1 MVLQRVKTRE
11 PLLKEYI
18 RMNVYVN
25 LLTVQSQHSAQ
36 MLEQSSGCSWLR
48 QLLRV
53 GPTSP
58 TTSPQS
64 NTSLLY
70 VSDVC
75 VGLVKQHLPTD
86 PKGNTAALVSPH
98 MKPDQGKL
106 TGRVF

>member
-11 PLLKEYI
+11 GLLKEYI
-18 RMNVYVN
+18 CGAPYERLCELNHYSI
-25 LLTVQSQHSAQ
+25 SQHSAQ
-36 MLEQSSGCSWLR
+36 MLEKCAR
-48 QLLRV
+48 
-53 GPTSP
+53 TSP
-58 TTSPQS
+58 TMSPQS

-75 VGLVKQHLPTD
+75 VGLVKQHLLTD

>member
-1 MVLQRVKTRE
+1 MVLQCIKTRE
-11 PLLKEYI
+11 RLLKEYI
-18 RMNVYVN
+18 CGAPYEHLCALIDCSIATFGTNVRKV
-25 LLTVQSQHSAQ
+25 LKVQSVKA
-36 MLEQSSGCSWLR
+36 R
-48 QLLRV
+48 
-53 GPTSP
+53 TSP
-58 TTSPQS
+58 TMSPPS

-106 TGRVF
+106 AGRVF